1 MTTRNL
7 SPPGWFRDPAGRH
20 EHRYWDGRNWTA
32 SVSDGDFTT
41 TDALEV
47 PAAPPTEATTSDG
60 AGLWPPP
67 APGEDAQGR
76 LKAGARPSGAL
87 PPPPPSPPPRRR
99 HRGRVLALVGGV
111 LLTLVGILGFIAAN
125 ANDTHNEK
133 TFAADYAAL
142 GAQDADSAAGELD
155 AGGAEVKKAYDAYV
169 AAANKVAA
177 RHEAVTDKFNEVTSP
192 LNPFNRLGVLRA
204 QDELPRVI
212 AAYQAAVKQE
222 RAAAQAYFKE
232 LGLLKAVRTR

>member
-7 SPPGWFRDPAGRH
+7 SPPGWFRDPVGRH

-32 SVSDGDFTT
+32 SVSDGVTT
-41 TDALEV
+41 TDPLEV
-47 PAAPPTEATTSDG
+47 PAAPATEATTSDG
-60 AGLWPPP
+60 TGPWPPP
-67 APGEDAQGR
+67 APGEDGQGR
-76 LKAGARPSGAL
+76 LKAGARLSGAL
-87 PPPPPSPPPRRR
+87 PPPPPPPPRR

-125 ANDTHNEK
+125 VNDNHNEK

-155 AGGAEVKKAYDAYV
+155 AIGAEVKKAYDAYV

-212 AAYQAAVKQE
+212 AAYEAAVKQE

-232 LGLLKAVRTR
+232 LGLLKAVRAR